1 MNSNSPNNS
10 PNSQNST
17 NIHIHLEKENGNNS
31 DISVSYEKFQKM
43 LFLSNA
49 LNDGWSIKKRKDS
62 YIFTKNHE
70 GKKEVL
76 EDSYLL
82 EFMKKNM
89 NFNDLLK

>member
-1 MNSNSPNNS
+1 
-10 PNSQNST
+10 
-17 NIHIHLEKENGNNS
+17 
-31 DISVSYEKFQKM
+31 
-43 LFLSNA
+43 LSNT

-89 NFNDLLK
+89 SFNDLLK